1 MSFNKL
7 NTLFGWL
14 SFAFAMVVYALTI
27 EPTGSLWDC
36 GEFISAAYRLQ
47 VVHPPGAPLFLLIG
61 RFFSL
66 FAGGPENVAFAV
78 NLLSGTTSAFCVM
91 FTFWITTYFAKKA
104 IVGNEAAS
112 GANLIAI
119 IASGLVAAGTLT
131 FTDTF
136 WFSAVEAEVYAASSF
151 FMSFTFWAILK
162 WERVSDQEGSNK
174 WLVFI
179 AYLVGLAIGVHL
191 LNLLVIPGIVLVYYF
206 KKYEYN
212 RKGLLFALAA
222 GFALLFTVQL
232 FIIPGIPSLA
242 AKMDVMFVNSFGL
255 GFNSG
260 VIFFAF
266 LLLIP
271 LIFGIW
277 YTQKNAKVIWNTVLL
292 SFAFILIGYSS
303 YAMVVIRSNANT
315 PIDMNN
321 PDDPLTLV
329 YYLNR
334 EQYGDRPLLKGPHFQ
349 TEVVRYEKGK
359 ARRIRGE
366 EKYEI
371 TNYDYETIYDPSETM
386 VFPRIYDQSDPG
398 HVDGYKS
405 WAEIPEGK
413 TPKMSHNLRFFR
425 KYQLGHMYF
434 RYFMWNFAG
443 RQNDDQGMRPTDI
456 LEGNWISG
464 ISFLDAMR
472 LGPQSNLP
480 SDMQKNPSRNTYY
493 LIPFLLGIIGIAAQY
508 KKDKHGTLINGV
520 LFIVTGALLIIY
532 LNPPP
537 YEPRERDYV
546 FVGSFQVFCTWVG
559 MGVLGLYIFLKKYL
573 NANSA
578 VAVAAVIGLVGSPML
593 MGSQNWDD
601 HDRSGR
607 YMSTD
612 FAKNY
617 LKSCLPNAILFTNG
631 DNDTYPLWYVQNVE
645 GYRTDVRV
653 VNLSLLNAAD
663 YVESLRQ
670 THYDSKPF
678 KLSFEQEQIRTGR
691 RDRVFVIEIG
701 NKEQYYELADVMKFI
716 ANDED
721 PRAKR
726 RDPTGQ
732 VANFLPTKKL
742 KITINKDEI
751 IQKGIVSEKY
761 RDMIVDEIQFEVP
774 GKALTRSSLI
784 LLDIMAN
791 NLWDRPVYFTTT
803 TGSETY
809 AGLQDYFQLDGLT
822 YKIVPIKTVAQGR
835 EVQAREYG
843 FINTTKMYDQL
854 VDSFTWGGM
863 EDGFMWVDDK
873 MRLVPRVMRGTFLR
887 TARQLV
893 AEGENA
899 KAIAL
904 LDECLK
910 DIPDM
915 NMPFEGYNIEIGE
928 AYYLAGDKEKGAAVL
943 DIITNRELEKG
954 KYLQQFKGNK
964 YPQAT
969 QQLNYAKQILGAA
982 QQIATQYQDM
992 ESANEYGAML
1002 TELN

>member
-359 ARRIRGE
+359 AIR
-366 EKYEI
+366 
-371 TNYDYETIYDPSETM
+371 NH
-386 VFPRIYDQSDPG
+386 Q
-398 HVDGYKS
+398 
-405 WAEIPEGK
+405 
-413 TPKMSHNLRFFR
+413 LR
-425 KYQLGHMYF
+425 L
-434 RYFMWNFAG
+434 
-443 RQNDDQGMRPTDI
+443 
-456 LEGNWISG
+456 
-464 ISFLDAMR
+464 
-472 LGPQSNLP
+472 
-480 SDMQKNPSRNTYY
+480 RNH
-493 LIPFLLGIIGIAAQY
+493 L
-508 KKDKHGTLINGV
+508 
-520 LFIVTGALLIIY
+520 
-532 LNPPP
+532 
-537 YEPRERDYV
+537 
-546 FVGSFQVFCTWVG
+546 
-559 MGVLGLYIFLKKYL
+559 
-573 NANSA
+573 
-578 VAVAAVIGLVGSPML
+578 
-593 MGSQNWDD
+593 
-601 HDRSGR
+601 
-607 YMSTD
+607 
-612 FAKNY
+612 
-617 LKSCLPNAILFTNG
+617 
-631 DNDTYPLWYVQNVE
+631 
-645 GYRTDVRV
+645 
-653 VNLSLLNAAD
+653 
-663 YVESLRQ
+663 
-670 THYDSKPF
+670 
-678 KLSFEQEQIRTGR
+678 
-691 RDRVFVIEIG
+691 
-701 NKEQYYELADVMKFI
+701 
-716 ANDED
+716 
-721 PRAKR
+721 
-726 RDPTGQ
+726 
-732 VANFLPTKKL
+732 
-742 KITINKDEI
+742 
-751 IQKGIVSEKY
+751 
-761 RDMIVDEIQFEVP
+761 
-774 GKALTRSSLI
+774 
-784 LLDIMAN
+784 
-791 NLWDRPVYFTTT
+791 
-803 TGSETY
+803 
-809 AGLQDYFQLDGLT
+809 
-822 YKIVPIKTVAQGR
+822 
-835 EVQAREYG
+835 
-843 FINTTKMYDQL
+843 
-854 VDSFTWGGM
+854 
-863 EDGFMWVDDK
+863 
-873 MRLVPRVMRGTFLR
+873 
-887 TARQLV
+887 
-893 AEGENA
+893 
-899 KAIAL
+899 
-904 LDECLK
+904 
-910 DIPDM
+910 
-915 NMPFEGYNIEIGE
+915 
-928 AYYLAGDKEKGAAVL
+928 
-943 DIITNRELEKG
+943 
-954 KYLQQFKGNK
+954 
-964 YPQAT
+964 
-969 QQLNYAKQILGAA
+969 
-982 QQIATQYQDM
+982 
-992 ESANEYGAML
+992 
-1002 TELN
+1002 